1 MEAGSNFEQH
11 GHGSVVDQRDHHA
24 GIALLSLP
32 TPLFAYRRLL
42 ANSLGDRA
50 AGLAPPES
58 HILRVATR
66 HRGYTHTVFTFSA
79 GAGADLIRPFIAEP
93 AHAQTA
99 PL

>member
-1 MEAGSNFEQH
+1 MGLGLPLFQASYA
-11 GHGSVVDQRDHHA
+11 SRSRRS
-24 GIALLSLP
+24 ALLSLP

-50 AGLAPPES
+50 VELAPPEI
-58 HILRVATR
+58 HTLRVATR
-66 HRGYTHTVFTFSA
+66 HRGYTHTVFTFFA
-79 GAGADLIRPFIAEP
+79 DAVADLIRPFIAEP